1 VAPQLEAELDRL
13 FGLPL
18 SEFTA
23 ARNTLAKELRD
34 AGRRE
39 EAEQVKAL
47 RKPSVTAWL
56 VNHVSRERELDIQ
69 RLLDAGETLRKA
81 QASAAGGQAEGF
93 ADARRDEQRALERLA
108 EAAREIAVREG
119 SGQAA
124 VAQATQT
131 LRAASLTD
139 EGRELLKRGRLTEE
153 LAPPGFEALT
163 GLVPAQASKRRAKPL
178 QPSKKTR
185 EQVEKLRRTEREA
198 ASAARAAEREA
209 ERAEQEAS
217 KLRERAAEARA
228 KADSATAKRAAAE
241 RKLRA

>member
-1 VAPQLEAELDRL
+1 VAQQLEAELDRL

-23 ARNTLAKELRD
+23 ARNALAKELRD

-39 EAEQVKAL
+39 EAEQLKAL
-47 RKPSVTAWL
+47 RKPSVAAWL
-56 VNHVSRERELDIQ
+56 VNRISREREVDVQ
-69 RLLDAGETLRKA
+69 RLLNASQTLRKA
-81 QASAAGGQAEGF
+81 QADAASGEAEGF
-93 ADARRDEQRALERLA
+93 AEARRDEQRALERLA

-153 LAPPGFEALT
+153 LEPPGFEALT
-163 GLVPAQASKRRAKPL
+163 GLVPAQAPKRRAKPR
-178 QPSKKTR
+178 QPSKKAR
-185 EQVEKLRRTEREA
+185 DRVEKLRQAEREA

-209 ERAEQEAS
+209 ERAQQEAS
-217 KLRERAAEARA
+217 KLREWAAEARA
-228 KADSATAKRAAAE
+228 KAESAAAKLATAE
-241 RKLRA
+241 RELQP